1 MAEIVEDFLS
11 ELNPAQLE
19 AASAPGGPVLVLAG
33 AGSGKT
39 KTLVYRIAH
48 LLRSGVY
55 PSQILAVTF
64 TNKAAKE
71 MRERIDQLYLSLTPE
86 DQRVEFALPFL
97 GTFHSVCVR
106 ILRRE
111 GQHIGIPSNFVI
123 YDDGDRMQLV
133 KQILKNYLKV
143 QDIKQARPVLS
154 LISKMKND
162 GLDQS
167 DLEFSAKTPTEK
179 LAAEVWPIYQKKMDE
194 LNALDFDDLMSKV
207 VQLFTTSEE
216 VRNVYK
222 TKFKH
227 ILVDEYQDTNP
238 VQYKLLRLL
247 TEADGNIFVVGDDWQ
262 SIYSWRGADYR
273 IILNFEQDFPG
284 AKIVKLEQNYRST
297 QNILDAAHKIIT
309 KNESRS
315 SKNLFTEEGK
325 GREVELLQ
333 ASSESHEADSIV
345 TKMRDLQAEEDRTWK
360 DFVVLYRT
368 NAQSRSFEEAF
379 MRTGVPYQIIGGV
392 RFYERKEVKDLIS
405 YLRLIFNPNDSVS
418 FDRIINVPTRG
429 IGAKSL
435 QAIQNYTAQFGSLSS
450 ALNLINDCPGLSP
463 KALSSVVKFNAKIE
477 KIRNELQKFSVTDTI
492 QTVISIFNLDNFYND
507 NTPQGIERLENLR
520 ELASVAEAQGAEDLG
535 TFLEDVALVSDL
547 DKMSSDGDTVTLMTI
562 HGSKGL
568 EFPVVF
574 IAGLEEGIFP
584 HSRSAQNQ
592 EELEEERRLA
602 YVAMTRA
609 REALYLV
616 YATRRIIYGTQQNN
630 PPSRFVT
637 ELLDE
642 KILKVAPG
650 FNLNPS
656 SILFGNALNSLAG
669 QKSYKSE
676 NIFNEAESVNSTL
689 SEGGFKQQVQI
700 DSGLG
705 SSLSEGSKVAHPKFG
720 NGTVVKIEEPMVTV
734 VFPSYGAK
742 QLHLEYAPL
751 SLV

>member
-1 MAEIVEDFLS
+1 MSEDFLK
-11 ELNPAQLE
+11 ELNEAQYK
-19 AASAPGGPVLVLAG
+19 AATAIDGPVLVLAG

-48 LLRSGVY
+48 LLRSGIY

-71 MRERIDQLYLSLTPE
+71 MRERVQELYLNLGGEKGT
-86 DQRVEFALPFL
+86 DFTLPYL
-97 GTFHSVCVR
+97 GTFHSICVR

-123 YDDGDRMQLV
+123 YDDGDRMQLI
-133 KQILKNYLKV
+133 KQILKNNLNI
-143 QDIKQARPVLS
+143 QDIKLARPILS

-162 GLDQS
+162 GLTQE
-167 DLEFSAKTPTEK
+167 DLEFNAKTPNEK
-179 LAAEVWPIYQKKMDE
+179 ITAEAWPIYKKKMDD
-194 LNALDFDDLMSKV
+194 LGALDFDDLILKTAE
-207 VQLFTTSEE
+207 LFSTSQE
-216 VRNVYK
+216 VREAYK
-222 TKFKH
+222 SRFKH

-238 VQYKLLRLL
+238 IQYKLLKSL
-247 TEADGNIFVVGDDWQ
+247 TEEKSNIFVVGDDWQ

-284 AKIVKLEQNYRST
+284 AQVIKLEQNYRST
-297 QNILDAAHKIIT
+297 QNILDVAHKIIT
-309 KNESRS
+309 KNTSRS
-315 SKNLFTEEGK
+315 AKELFTEEGPGK
-325 GREVELLQ
+325 DVELMQ
-333 ASSESHEADSIV
+333 ASSENHEAEMIV
-345 TKMRDLQAEEDRTWK
+345 SKMRDLISEEDRQWR

-379 MRTGVPYQIIGGV
+379 MRTGTPYQIVGGV

-405 YLRLIFNPNDSVS
+405 YLRLIYNPNDSVS
-418 FDRIINVPTRG
+418 FDRIINVPARG

-435 QAIQNYTAQFGSLSS
+435 LALQSFAAEKGSLSA
-450 ALNLINDCPGLSP
+450 ALAFLDQCPGISG
-463 KALSSVVKFNAKIE
+463 KALTSAQSFYSKIE
-477 KIRNELQKFSVTDTI
+477 KIRSELLMNNVADTI
-492 QTVISIFNLDNFYND
+492 QIVISKFGLDEFYND

-520 ELASVAEAQGAEDLG
+520 ELASVATAQGATDLG
-535 TFLEDVALVSDL
+535 AFLEDVALVSDL
-547 DKMSSDGDTVTLMTI
+547 DSLTSEGDSVTLMTI

-574 IAGLEEGIFP
+574 IAGLEEGVFP
-584 HSRSAQNQ
+584 HSRSAGNQ

-609 REALYLV
+609 REALYLI
-616 YATRRIIYGTQQNN
+616 YATRRIIYGNPQNN

-642 KILKVAPG
+642 NIIKVAPG
-650 FNLNPS
+650 FSLNPT
-656 SILFGNALNSLAG
+656 SILFGGFQPQARD
-669 QKSYKSE
+669 
-676 NIFNEAESVNSTL
+676 IFSEAEQVNQTL
-689 SEGGFKQQVQI
+689 SQGGFKQQVKPETN
-700 DSGLG
+700 
-705 SSLSEGSKVAHPKFG
+705 SSLAEGSKVSHPSFG
-720 NGTVVKIEEPMVTV
+720 VGTVVEINEPMATI
-734 VFPSYGAK
+734 VFSSGPK